1 MTWAWLKTSQG
12 QGKVWRGINK
22 DLGKETSVRENL
34 TLNVKQ
40 SSLIYKI
47 LFFFG
52 NLQMKFEDQPI
63 FKGLWISLKL
73 CLFGLSYFGLLS
85 HLMMCICIHVFMSCV
100 CVCVFVLYIHI
111 YLYRHVYIRVCL
123 CAYIWMFCN
132 GVFFYL
138 IYLNFSFIWL
148 HCASVNVLY
157 K

>member
-1 MTWAWLKTSQG
+1 MPPGHSLHHYLLVALTKTWLSNVTETQRVIKYLKCLHPFFLITLTWAWLKTSQG
-12 QGKVWRGINK
+12 QGKVWRGVNK

-63 FKGLWISLKL
+63 FKGLWISLKPR
-73 CLFGLSYFGLLS
+73 LFGLSYFGLLS

-100 CVCVFVLYIHI
+100 CVCIYIYTCI
-111 YLYRHVYIRVCL
+111 DMCI
-123 CAYIWMFCN
+123 
-132 GVFFYL
+132 
-138 IYLNFSFIWL
+138 
-148 HCASVNVLY
+148 
-157 K
+157 